1 MAGWSGASATTTVDT
16 VDHQWLATALNSTQ
30 PASANAKETRRV
42 KTTSLTPVTTY
53 ICYKY
58 INKAPQKS
66 FLFKAEI
73 RYACMY
79 DRCSYDTVVGPGPK
93 QVLVQNRADD
103 KKNLNYSSA
112 S

>member
-1 MAGWSGASATTTVDT
+1 MSKRD
-16 VDHQWLATALNSTQ
+16 
-30 PASANAKETRRV
+30 ETSENNEFDPR
-42 KTTSLTPVTTY
+42 TTY

-58 INKAPQKS
+58 IKAPQGQKS

-93 QVLVQNRADD
+93 QVLGQNWSED